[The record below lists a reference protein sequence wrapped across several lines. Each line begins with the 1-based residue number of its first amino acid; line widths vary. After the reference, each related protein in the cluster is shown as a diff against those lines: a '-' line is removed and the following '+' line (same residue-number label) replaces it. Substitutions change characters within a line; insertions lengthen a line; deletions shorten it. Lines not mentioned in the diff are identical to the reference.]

1 MIDWDTLL
9 RLSRL
14 PGRFVCLEKELLD
27 YRIHDQAETRKN
39 IQNHVRE
46 QEESAM
52 YEKMWPRPIPR
63 ILMHFYKK
71 AYQAYGPADE

>member
-1 MIDWDTLL
+1 
-9 RLSRL
+9 
-14 PGRFVCLEKELLD
+14 
-27 YRIHDQAETRKN
+27 
-39 IQNHVRE
+39 
-46 QEESAM
+46 M